1 MKRTPKPEGTEPER
15 TRPFSAAYTPKPER
29 TPRRRYVVKTV
40 KPKRDATPALNPRRL
55 GRAIEAVA
63 DYLLIR
69 KYGDLTNAAEQRR
82 LAARRFEAA
91 ADATEGLRLQL
102 LINWTQA
109 DHLDDI
115 TSVFR
120 SIGDDKALTAV
131 VAAYLANSGMP
142 NPLQP
147 DPLSG
152 ADFNP

>member
-1 MKRTPKPEGTEPER
+1 MKRTPEAE
-15 TRPFSAAYTPKPER
+15 PKPRRKYYVRR
-29 TPRRRYVVKTV
+29 TN

-91 ADATEGLRLQL
+91 ADATEGLRLRL

-109 DHLDDI
+109 DHIDDI
-115 TSVFR
+115 ASMLR
-120 SIGDDKALTAV
+120 GIGDSKALAAV
-131 VAAYLANSGMP
+131 VAAYLSKSGMP

-152 ADFNP
+152 AEFNP